1 MRNDMESW
9 CYWAC
14 DVMCLC
20 MGIGYTQYRYR
31 FTLESSACAL
41 VCMCI
46 VHVRRCF
53 DTAFFLQLSTLIDI
67 ITKTTIYSSSKLFLF
82 LPFLFTYTCNAL
94 LGFCCKKTD
103 WLYTSLFG
111 IFSFENEYSFFP
123 IYLDIFWASIDFVLL
138 LPCTVVQCWSFLR
151 RLPIAMYILNAPNS
165 KLSYES
171 NGESVPAKIREKTR
185 CTIWTGHEKLCIY
198 IPFIGGRSKGGKSM
212 HFLSFY
218 LLHNR
223 QCLLDTDIANSK

>member
-1 MRNDMESW
+1 MDKIKWIEEEILQIYCLVKCWYSCMRNDMESW

-111 IFSFENEYSFFP
+111 IFSFENEYSFFQS
-123 IYLDIFWASIDFVLL
+123 IWIFSEHRLTLFCCYHAPSFNVEAFS
-138 LPCTVVQCWSFLR
+138 VVFRSQ
-151 RLPIAMYILNAPNS
+151 
-165 KLSYES
+165 
-171 NGESVPAKIREKTR
+171 
-185 CTIWTGHEKLCIY
+185 CIY
-198 IPFIGGRSKGGKSM
+198 WMHQIRNCLMKAMGKVS
-212 HFLSFY
+212 
-218 LLHNR
+218 
-223 QCLLDTDIANSK
+223 QQK